1 MRKQI
6 TSIHKRKNKQTG
18 ATVSIF
24 LVNLL
29 KSAGGYLICEAFG
42 VLNPG
47 TKKHG
52 KLAKRQSNPL
62 KHFVPCINCEMS
74 GQPPLLIH
82 YIIKGLNDVMHYIA
96 YLSYTGLSASTI
108 LTYISGHF

>member
-42 VLNPG
+42 VLNPPRVSQLE
-47 TKKHG
+47 TIWYHLLNYAIYVYNSAQKYMS
-52 KLAKRQSNPL
+52 KL
-62 KHFVPCINCEMS
+62 
-74 GQPPLLIH
+74 
-82 YIIKGLNDVMHYIA
+82 
-96 YLSYTGLSASTI
+96 
-108 LTYISGHF
+108 